1 MYMLTY
7 KQVLTKWNSI
17 LSIIIYK
24 CDTSTAYLSFITM
37 LTGFLVELFWYLRIL
52 EITIGH
58 KTIRMIKTQT
68 LFIVCLFRFMYSYIH
83 ILIHKNFRVE
93 ASKAG
98 HKVDTCPETK
108 DLWES
113 RAASESASCG
123 GVSEYHCLRDKDG
136 KKRELCLEKT
146 RILQGRNT
154 KIKRV
159 RYFHY
164 WN

>member
-1 MYMLTY
+1 M
-7 KQVLTKWNSI
+7 
-17 LSIIIYK
+17 
-24 CDTSTAYLSFITM
+24 
-37 LTGFLVELFWYLRIL
+37 
-52 EITIGH
+52 
-58 KTIRMIKTQT
+58 
-68 LFIVCLFRFMYSYIH
+68 
-83 ILIHKNFRVE
+83 IHKNFRVE

-154 KIKRV
+154 KFDIFIIEISDKCINTIVCILNYSLRT
-159 RYFHY
+159 
-164 WN
+164 N